1 MNTIAG
7 SIVMQKSDKLL
18 LVELQAENML
28 VNLLFPGFRTVR
40 IAAYVR
46 WNYGVLF
53 EQWFEECLI
62 PDTDET
68 AVFVIDPHFIERP
81 NYKQYAINTIAN
93 LVITLFTRVKSY

>member
-1 MNTIAG
+1 MNTIVG
-7 SIVMQKSDKLL
+7 NIVMQKSGIQL
-18 LVELQAENML
+18 LVELRAENML

-46 WNYGVLF
+46 RNYGVLF

-68 AVFVIDPHFIERP
+68 AVFVIDPHFIASLS
-81 NYKQYAINTIAN
+81 YKLYVKNIIVG
-93 LVITLFTRVKSY
+93 LVVVIFT